1 MTIKRPLDPNAEF
14 DGPSEYCH
22 GAGLFPP
29 GIADNEGQ
37 SRHQDDFGDNM
48 IPQTPKIGARDDN
61 YARMVADR
69 RTDPTDPDSNR
80 DFETLGNPDR
90 YGAAPPLVRAQPQ
103 PNVSRREEPP
113 PKRLERKW

>member
-1 MTIKRPLDPNAEF
+1 MPDQPLDPNNLA
-14 DGPSEYCH
+14 DGPSEYGW

-37 SRHQDDFGDNM
+37 RHPQDDFGDNL
-48 IPQTPKIGARDDN
+48 IPQTNRIGAHNDN

-69 RTDPTDPDSNR
+69 RTDSLDPDSNR

-90 YGAAPPLVRAQPQ
+90 YGGAPPLVRDKPQ
-103 PNVSRREEPP
+103 PNRSQRTELPQ
-113 PKRLERKW
+113 KRLERKW